1 MKNNQFTKLHRV
13 ISGLLLTGIIPMT
26 QAASLWNQ
34 PADVQAITEIENV
47 MAGATDAQ
55 QLIQHFAPNAT
66 VLDAFAPGIHEG
78 KDQILKA
85 LTQKLAS
92 VKTIDHKITEIN
104 IATDGKFACSAA
116 QIHYDY
122 ALKDGA
128 THAAEFRQL
137 DAFKKVDGKWQLIQQ
152 QVSQP
157 VDFKTTAVV
166 MNGTTSS
173 ALPVRGAI
181 KWIDTSFGDKAIA
194 PAAAIDEI
202 KDWTER
208 ALRVTGI
215 GPAMHFYGPGDDVLL
230 YGEFY
235 PGNIRGLKGIENF
248 YGPIM
253 NSYSSI
259 EVKNPVFA
267 ADSDGL
273 LGAQIDTQVLKLH
286 MNDGSKRDIAIRQS
300 DCLRRVNGQ
309 WHTFLEMVSFP
320 IDRDTGKAV
329 MTAAE
334 NAH

>member
-1 MKNNQFTKLHRV
+1 MENNQLLNYCPV
-13 ISGLLLTGIIPMT
+13 IIGLLLAGVTPATQAAT
-26 QAASLWNQ
+26 QAASIWNK
-34 PADVQAITEIENV
+34 PADVQAITAVENT
-47 MAGATDAQ
+47 MASATDAQ

-85 LTQKLAS
+85 LTQKLAPI
-92 VKTIDHKITEIN
+92 KTIDHKITEIN

-128 THAAEFRQL
+128 TQSAEFRQL
-137 DAFKKVDGKWQLIQQ
+137 DAFKKVQGKWQLIHQQ
-152 QVSQP
+152 ISQP

-166 MNGTTSS
+166 ANST
-173 ALPVRGAI
+173 LPVRGSI
-181 KWIDTSFGDKAIA
+181 KWIDTSFGDTAIA

-235 PGNIRGLKGIENF
+235 PGNIRGLTEIESF

-253 NSYSSI
+253 NSYTSI
-259 EVKNPVFA
+259 DVKNPVFA

-320 IDRDTGKAV
+320 IDRSNGKAV
-329 MTAAE
+329 MTAD
-334 NAH
+334 